1 MSLGKLLALPEL
13 HFPHRSSEG
22 LGQGKRVHLDEP
34 CRVLSPDFP
43 PPKSPGC
50 RDDWHTLMSA
60 ETQILVPVLP
70 SPGLTSSITRQNSHT
85 PHHVHRSSGPCPPSP
100 GLTSSITRQNSHTPH
115 HVHRSSRA
123 CCGPHCW
130 LLQAIMPPYSAAL
143 PPATPHTPP
152 LPGNAEQIGSSLYA
166 QRFHSI
172 PILSGLCCIPSPS
185 PPPSDEPLFIL
196 QGPEFISW

>member
-60 ETQILVPVLP
+60 ETQILVPVL
-70 SPGLTSSITRQNSHT
+70 
-85 PHHVHRSSGPCPPSP
+85 PSP

>member
-34 CRVLSPDFP
+34 CCVLSPGFP

-50 RDDWHTLMSA
+50 QDDWHTLMSPEA
-60 ETQILVPVLP
+60 QILVPDLP
-70 SPGLTSSITRQNSHT
+70 CPGLTSAITRQNSHA
-85 PHHVHRSSGPCPPSP
+85 
-100 GLTSSITRQNSHTPH
+100 PH

-152 LPGNAEQIGSSLYA
+152 LPEQIGSSLYVCPTLSFHPNPVRALLYPLSFPLIPLMNPYSSFKA
-166 QRFHSI
+166 QNSSPGEAHSRQT
-172 PILSGLCCIPSPS
+172 SCSVNTV
-185 PPPSDEPLFIL
+185 
-196 QGPEFISW
+196 PE